1 MKNVSEHRDGETRL
15 LRLTECLEPE
25 GDAQD
30 LNNPRINFIVR

>member
-1 MKNVSEHRDGETRL
+1 MNHVNKHRDGETRL

-30 LNNPRINFIVR
+30 LNNPRIKFIVR